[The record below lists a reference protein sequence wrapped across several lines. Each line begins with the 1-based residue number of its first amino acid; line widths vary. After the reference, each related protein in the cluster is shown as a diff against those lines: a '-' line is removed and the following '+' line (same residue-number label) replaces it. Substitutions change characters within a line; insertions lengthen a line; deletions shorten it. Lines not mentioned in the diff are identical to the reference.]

1 MPCSAPAESA
11 PSARTE
17 QPRRGK
23 ATPARRF
30 ACATRFG
37 GAAKTGVASA
47 ALTSVG
53 VRGTRL
59 RTSTAHDLA
68 RSVVSSPHVAVASRR
83 LIVVLFGNRTL
94 DSAMPSRRASE
105 TLAAI
110 EGAAQSAPPSCPS
123 GAAAAEY
130 GYRYRLLLASATQ
143 TADPWRSRRRER
155 GAGRTEAGA
164 GHVTR
169 HRGQGR
175 ATRPN
180 PSLKWT
186 RNGRPPWPGLRY
198 AVHFLSPGQGV
209 LPLRAP

>member
-1 MPCSAPAESA
+1 MLLVA
-11 PSARTE
+11 PSNFHS
-17 QPRRGK
+17 
-23 ATPARRF
+23 ARRS
-30 ACATRFG
+30 ARFG
-37 GAAKTGVASA
+37 AAAKTAVASE
-47 ALTSVG
+47 ALTSFG
-53 VRGTRL
+53 VRGTSL

-68 RSVVSSPHVAVASRR
+68 RSVVTSPHVAVAGRR
-83 LIVVLFGNRTL
+83 LLMVLSGNPVS
-94 DSAMPSRRASE
+94 SAMLSRRASE

-130 GYRYRLLLASATQ
+130 GYRCRLLLASATQ
-143 TADPWRSRRRER
+143 TADPWRSWRRER

-164 GHVTR
+164 GQVTR
-169 HRGQGR
+169 HRRRGR

>member
-37 GAAKTGVASA
+37 SAAKTGVASA

-94 DSAMPSRRASE
+94 NSATPSRRASE
-105 TLAAI
+105 TLAAD

-123 GAAAAEY
+123 GAAEAGY
-130 GYRYRLLLASATQ
+130 GYRYRLLLASAAQ
-143 TADPWRSRRRER
+143 RSRSVAFAAVASAER
-155 GAGRTEAGA
+155 VAPRLAQVKLPGTGAEGDQRGLTTRSSGPATA
-164 GHVTR
+164 GHL
-169 HRGQGR
+169 GP
-175 ATRPN
+175 A
-180 PSLKWT
+180 
-186 RNGRPPWPGLRY
+186 
-198 AVHFLSPGQGV
+198 
-209 LPLRAP
+209 